1 MNLYWAAV
9 WTMPLRFS
17 LIYQIIVISFRIKAN
32 IIDTL
37 YSKVNIGNLLF
48 NSISKFHN
56 NNHNCQVGEI

>member
-48 NSISKFHN
+48 NSIPKFHN